1 MNTITINW
9 SAEDRA
15 RIDKLI
21 ALLEDMPK
29 HDCSKCVDAAAK
41 YAAKLTTMAAAAPVE
56 ETQPTEDTA
65 EPEKPILVDTAT
77 PETYTGVE
85 EPIIEE
91 PTAPAVDRAD
101 IQKKVVGLSSAGKK
115 DEVRKIV
122 LAYGNTKVS
131 DIPEDKLDE
140 VFKKLTA
147 LEG

>member
-41 YAAKLTTMAAAAPVE
+41 YAAKLTTVAAAAPVE
-56 ETQPTEDTA
+56 ETQPTEDTT
-65 EPEKPILVDTAT
+65 EPEQPAEA
-77 PETYTGVE
+77 PQEAAVE
-85 EPIIEE
+85 VQEE
-91 PTAPAVDRAD
+91 APAAPAVDRAD
-101 IQKKVVGLSSAGKK
+101 IQKKVVALSSAGKK
-115 DEVRKIV
+115 DEVRAIV

-131 DIPEDKLDE
+131 DIPEDKLGE
-140 VFKKLTA
+140 VFEKLTA